1 APPARVRGW
10 GGLGVRWGTSQV
22 VGGPGRGGGGLLR
35 AYGVGPT
42 GGGRSGRIRTCGR
55 LHMRELLCRAE
66 LRSVRPAGPA
76 ATSVAEDGRCCRAS
90 CHGPTQSVVEGRR
103 RSPAVISVH
112 SPFLRSGDSSTFL
125 CGG

>member
-1 APPARVRGW
+1 C
-10 GGLGVRWGTSQV
+10 TSQV
-22 VGGPGRGGGGLLR
+22 VGGPGRGGSGLLR

-103 RSPAVISVH
+103 RSPGSFRCTHRSSAAETHPH
-112 SPFLRSGDSSTFL
+112 SCVEGEGNRVCIP
-125 CGG
+125 